1 MSDSPASGTPFL
13 KESRAD
19 VVIIGSGV
27 IGATIARELSKYK
40 LNTILIDKEVDV
52 GWGATKANTGII
64 HAGYSEDPHTLRGKL
79 CAPGNRVY
87 QQLCEE
93 LEVPFKR
100 IGSIV
105 VSLNKEEIQTLCEL
119 ENHAKICGVPETR
132 ILNRDELHS
141 MLPHLTP
148 KAVYGFYAPTAATI
162 SPYGLTIAL
171 VENAQANGI
180 NVLLQT
186 KVLGLKKNRQGIILK
201 SISGYVHT
209 NFVINAAGL
218 RADEISA
225 MSGEKEFNIHPR
237 KGEYILFDDTIG
249 EITDKIIFS
258 VPTPV
263 SKGIVFVPFVEG
275 NYAVGPTAEDT
286 EDKEDLSTSFKGLK
300 KLLNFAER
308 FFPEIPFKRY
318 IINNFCGLRP
328 IADEND
334 FIIRPSYNMKG
345 LIHVAGIQSPGL
357 TAAPAI
363 VSMVMDILKDQG
375 LKLTLNP
382 YFNPIRRA
390 IPQIKGSEYK
400 TKKKLIKANSKYGHI
415 VCRCETV
422 SEAEVIE
429 AIRRGATTLD
439 GVKFR
444 TRCGMGRCQGGFC
457 TPRIMEILSRELHIP
472 LEEISKRNKESW
484 LIKDKALGSNN
495 V

>member
-1 MSDSPASGTPFL
+1 MSNSATFGTSFL
-13 KESRAD
+13 TGPRAD
-19 VVIIGSGV
+19 IAIIGAGI
-27 IGATIARELSKYK
+27 IGATIARELSRYK
-40 LNTILIDKEVDV
+40 LNTILIDKETDV
-52 GWGATKANTGII
+52 GWGTSKANTGII

-105 VSLNKEEIQTLCEL
+105 VSLNKGELQSLYKL
-119 ENHAKICGVPETR
+119 ENYAKTCGVPGIR
-132 ILNRDELHS
+132 ILNKNELHS
-141 MLPHLTP
+141 MVPHLTP
-148 KAVYGFYAPTAATI
+148 KATYGFYAPTAATI

-171 VENAQANGI
+171 AENVQANGV

-186 KVLGLKKNRQGIILK
+186 KVLGFKKNRQGIILNTT
-201 SISGYVHT
+201 SGNVYT

-218 RADEISA
+218 WADEISA
-225 MSGEKEFNIHPR
+225 MSGEKEFDIHPR

-263 SKGIVFVPFVEG
+263 SKGIVFVPLVEG
-275 NYAVGPTAEDT
+275 HYTVGPTAEDT
-286 EDKEDLSTSFKGLK
+286 EDKENLSTSFRGLK
-300 KLLNFAER
+300 KVFNFAEY
-308 FFPEIPFKRY
+308 FFPEILFKKY
-318 IINNFCGLRP
+318 IINNFCGLRA
-328 IADEND
+328 IVNEND

-363 VSMVMDILKDQG
+363 ASTVMDILKDQG
-375 LKLTLNP
+375 LKLHPNP
-382 YFNPIRRA
+382 HFNPERRT
-390 IPQIKGSEYK
+390 IQKIKDVDYK
-400 TKKKLIKANSKYGHI
+400 TKEKLIEKDPRYGHI

-422 SEAEVIE
+422 SEAEVVE

-472 LEEISKRNKESW
+472 LEEISKQNKESW
-484 LIKDKALGSNN
+484 LIKDKVLSSNA
-495 V
+495 